1 MRWFADHL
9 LSIFR
14 HGPLGY
20 VATHFAAY
28 RLSIFF
34 MSARPTEQQRR
45 PWHRFWGTLPT
56 QLRRTLAST
65 NVIESAFSIVT

>member
-34 MSARPTEQQRR
+34 MIRSA
-45 PWHRFWGTLPT
+45 H
-56 QLRRTLAST
+56 
-65 NVIESAFSIVT
+65 